1 MVLPVTSLDE
11 LFGARAAVIVPGA
24 ISAAHADEVR
34 ARLEARGFT
43 RYALV
48 DRGSYAWTDDV
59 DEPELVAALVRA
71 ACDVA
76 GGTPADHEVLDV
88 RALRLVPGD
97 YVLAHHDRA
106 HDDRRV
112 ELVLDVSAA
121 ATAGAEVHYR
131 RHGQLF
137 HRVPSHP
144 GALSVV
150 ERDAAVTCH
159 HQYVSRRNIEAEV
172 TRLTLRLRSR
182 TSAV

>member
-11 LFGARAAVIVPGA
+11 LFGARAAVIVPGVIA
-24 ISAAHADEVR
+24 AAHADEVR
-34 ARLEARGFT
+34 ARLEARGFA

-59 DEPELVAALVRA
+59 DEPELVTALVRTA
-71 ACDVA
+71 TGAA
-76 GGTPADHEVLDV
+76 GGEPDTYEVTDV
-88 RALRLVPGD
+88 RALRLVAGD
-97 YVLAHHDRA
+97 YLLAHHDRA

-150 ERDAAVTCH
+150 ERDVAVTCH
-159 HQYVSRRNIEAEV
+159 HTYVSRRNTGAEV
-172 TRLTLRLRSR
+172 TRLMLRLRSR
-182 TSAV
+182 TK

>member
-1 MVLPVTSLDE
+1 MVLPVTTTPSLDE
-11 LFGARAAVIVPGA
+11 LFGARAAVIVPSVIA
-24 ISAAHADEVR
+24 PAEA
-34 ARLEARGFT
+34 ARLRERLAARGWA

-48 DRGSYAWTDDV
+48 DRGSYAWQVDV
-59 DEPELVAALVRA
+59 DEPVLAATLARVAAETVGGVH
-71 ACDVA
+71 DV
-76 GGTPADHEVLDV
+76 VDV
-88 RALRLVPGD
+88 RALRLVAGD
-97 YVLAHHDRA
+97 YLLAHHDRT

-112 ELVLDVSAA
+112 ELVLDVSGA

-159 HQYVSRRNIEAEV
+159 HTYISKRHTTAEV
-172 TRLTLRLRSR
+172 TRLVVRLRARSDQ
-182 TSAV
+182 

>member
-1 MVLPVTSLDE
+1 MTSLDE

-34 ARLEARGFT
+34 ARLAARGFT

-59 DEPELVAALVRA
+59 DEPGLVTALVRA
-71 ACDVA
+71 ATDVV
-76 GGTPADHEVLDV
+76 GGAPDDYDVVEV
-88 RALRLVPGD
+88 RALRLVAGD
-97 YVLAHHDRA
+97 YLLAHHDRV

-121 ATAGAEVHYR
+121 ATTGAEVHYR

-159 HQYVSRRNIEAEV
+159 HTYVSRRNIDAEV

-182 TSAV
+182 TVAL